1 MGSMIVPVKPDAA
14 VPAALDGTRAVGMGL
29 RIKWRLI
36 QMLISVLYSFFVAFF
51 FPLMLAQGSM
61 SSTAYTAILI
71 VLTLAFVAWVIAD
84 FVFLLKE
91 GATVLMKA
99 TGVRWVNAQTGR
111 PAGGASLGKLMLQ
124 GLIGSVTAGL
134 GTIIVCFAS
143 MDERNRTW
151 FDRTLNIQPLDT
163 KKGRDPYR
171 TAPPIPAPA
180 PPPEVQPW
188 NATASAAASLPFVPE
203 PSSVEEPELVPP
215 IPTRIAAPTPQSAA
229 TPSDYIV
236 EAPWTSGSS
245 ASAAPAGPLPVHDPA
260 PEAPAPSAAPSPFT
274 PPIDTAPVAPAP
286 QAPPVGDA
294 APVVA
299 PPVISAPLVEDEDDV
314 DKTQLGTRATRLRI
328 TLDTGSDILIETTV
342 LVGRNPV
349 ATAAHPQAALV
360 PIDDP
365 GRTVSKTH
373 MALIP
378 APGGVLVD
386 DLHSTGGTSVISS
399 DGTIHDAIPSSP
411 VLAQPGD
418 RIRFGDRSAQVRQ

>member
-1 MGSMIVPVKPDAA
+1 MSSMSVPLKPDAA

-36 QMLISVLYSFFVAFF
+36 QMLISVLYAFF
-51 FPLMLAQGSM
+51 IAFLFPLMLAQGSM
-61 SSTAYTAILI
+61 SPTAYTAILI

-99 TGVRWVNAQTGR
+99 TGVRWVNAETGL
-111 PAGGASLGKLMLQ
+111 PARGAGLGKLVLQ
-124 GLIGSVTAGL
+124 SLIGSVTAGL
-134 GTIIVCFAS
+134 GTIIICFVS
-143 MDERNRTW
+143 MDECNRTW
-151 FDRTLNIQPLDT
+151 FDRTLNIQPIDT

-180 PPPEVQPW
+180 PPPSVQPW

-203 PSSVEEPELVPP
+203 PPSDEEPGIVPP
-215 IPTRIAAPTPQSAA
+215 IPTRVAVPAPQPAS
-229 TPSDYIV
+229 SDYIV
-236 EAPWTSGSS
+236 ETPWTSDSAVSS
-245 ASAAPAGPLPVHDPA
+245 ASMGPAPVHDPT
-260 PEAPAPSAAPSPFT
+260 PRAPASTVAPSPFT
-274 PPIDTAPVAPAP
+274 PPVDTASVAPSPTVAP
-286 QAPPVGDA
+286 GGDA
-294 APVVA
+294 APVVV
-299 PPVISAPLVEDEDDV
+299 PPVITAPFVEDEDDV

-342 LVGRNPV
+342 LIGRNPV
-349 ATAAHPQAALV
+349 ATAAHPHAALV
-360 PIDDP
+360 PIEDP

-399 DGTIHDAIPSSP
+399 NGSIHDAIPSTP
-411 VLAQPGD
+411 VLARPGD
-418 RIRFGDRSAQVRQ
+418 RIRFGDRSAEVSE